1 LIDQNLTSRSTPTR
15 LIAGRVS
22 LALGVSMKKL
32 CVSCNEYF
40 DEDDMVGF
48 QCCNCAEE
56 RPGIK
61 YEPEDVEP
69 NFSYSEDR

>member
-1 LIDQNLTSRSTPTR
+1 
-15 LIAGRVS
+15 
-22 LALGVSMKKL
+22 MKKM
-32 CVSCNEYF
+32 CVSCYEYF

-69 NFSYSEDR
+69 NFSYGDSGV